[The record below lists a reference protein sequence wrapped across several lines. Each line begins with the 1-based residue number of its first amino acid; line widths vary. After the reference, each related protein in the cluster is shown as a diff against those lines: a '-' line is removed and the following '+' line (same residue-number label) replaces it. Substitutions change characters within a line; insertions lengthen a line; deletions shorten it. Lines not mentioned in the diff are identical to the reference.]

1 MPIDPAKLA
10 PAGVRTLAP
19 YIPGKPLEELE
30 REYGISD
37 SIKLA
42 SNENPL
48 GPGPRAL
55 AAVAQASRQIRDG
68 GLASVSVGAIMKS
81 VGLTHGGFYGHFES
95 REALLAEALERAFER
110 TKIERLVPP
119 ANELLHVGPRVLV
132 EKAMEEKTLL
142 RRCQREQPCRAFSCC
157 GKTLHLRNA

>member
-30 REYGISD
+30 REYGIRD

-48 GPGPRAL
+48 GPGARAPRWFS
-55 AAVAQASRQIRDG
+55 AAWCG
-68 GLASVSVGAIMKS
+68 G
-81 VGLTHGGFYGHFES
+81 
-95 REALLAEALERAFER
+95 
-110 TKIERLVPP
+110 
-119 ANELLHVGPRVLV
+119 GPRGV
-132 EKAMEEKTLL
+132 
-142 RRCQREQPCRAFSCC
+142 RAPRVS
-157 GKTLHLRNA
+157 A